1 MSSTSSGPSG
11 VVHDEVIG
19 EHRLSQGFTFRSA
32 FALAFAD
39 ISPIVALYAI
49 FTLALFSAGPAF
61 FWAFPIVL
69 VGQLLV
75 AAVFGELAS
84 RYPFAGS
91 VYQWA
96 RHVQGTPW
104 GWFAAWAYIWGLT
117 IALSTLS
124 YGAAGFLL
132 EIFGVE
138 GPAGWLVT
146 LVALLII
153 AVGTLTNMVGRSLL
167 KVMVL
172 ASITAEV
179 LGSVGLGTVL
189 LLFYRV
195 NPIGT
200 LFDGFG
206 TPGNGLW
213 LTGPALVAVAFV
225 GWSFLGFESAGS
237 IGEEVED
244 PERNVPKAII
254 LSLLC
259 VALVVMYSSLALIL
273 AIPNLAK
280 VMSAQSGDP
289 VLQTLTAHFGA
300 GIGRPLLVLFVIGF
314 LSSFLAV
321 QAAVS
326 RCVWGSA
333 RDRSLPGSGF
343 LDQLRGAERLPVYS
357 ILLTGVV
364 AGLLVLLAG
373 SDLYSVLINFTT
385 IGFYIAFGVPVA
397 GAALSHLRGTWTPG
411 AFSLGRWSALVTY
424 AATMWVAF
432 ETINI
437 AWPRPIPGAPWYV
450 VWSMVITTAVL
461 GAIGIV
467 IYLSVRRRI
476 EAPIGDRLRA
486 SVAQSPSAVG
496 PATQT
501 SGASS
506 LDPGADE
513 NPADGGRSYR
523 REPDRGE

>member
-1 MSSTSSGPSG
+1 MSSTAGESSGIVHG
-11 VVHDEVIG
+11 EVVE
-19 EHRLSQGFTFRSA
+19 EHRLSKGFTFRSA

-61 FWAFPIVL
+61 FWAFPVVL
-69 VGQLLV
+69 IGQLLV

-84 RYPFAGS
+84 RWPYAGS

-96 RHVQGTPW
+96 RHVQGTRW
-104 GWFAAWAYIWGLT
+104 GWFAAWAYMWGLT
-117 IALSTLS
+117 IALSALS

-132 EIFGVE
+132 EIFGVSS
-138 GPAGWLVT
+138 PSGWLT
-146 LVALLII
+146 TSVALLII
-153 AVGTLTNMVGRSLL
+153 AIGTLTNMVGRRVL
-167 KVMVL
+167 KVMVV

-206 TPGNGLW
+206 TQGDGLW
-213 LTGPALVAVAFV
+213 LTGPALVATAFV

-237 IGEEVED
+237 IGEEVEE
-244 PERNVPKAII
+244 PERNVPRAII
-254 LSLLC
+254 LSLLF

-273 AIPNLAK
+273 AIPNLSR
-280 VMSAQSGDP
+280 VMSTQSGDP
-289 VLQTLTAHFGA
+289 VLHTLTAHFGA
-300 GIGRPLLVLFVIGF
+300 GIGRPLLILFVIGF

-333 RDRSLPGSGF
+333 RDRSLPGSGV
-343 LDQLRGAERLPVYS
+343 LDQLRGPERLPVYS

-373 SDLYSVLINFTT
+373 SDLYSVLVNFTT

-397 GAALSHLRGTWTPG
+397 GAALSHMRGAWRPG
-411 AFSLGRWSALVTY
+411 AFSLGRWSAPVTY
-424 AATMWVAF
+424 LATIWVIL
-432 ETINI
+432 ETINV
-437 AWPRPIPGAPWYV
+437 AWPRQVPGTPWYV
-450 VWSMVITTAVL
+450 AWSMVITTIVL
-461 GAIGIV
+461 GAVGIAV
-467 IYLSVRRRI
+467 YLSVRGGI
-476 EAPIGDRLRA
+476 EAPIGERLGSSRA
-486 SVAQSPSAVG
+486 QMPSAAG
-496 PATQT
+496 LAT
-501 SGASS
+501 
-506 LDPGADE
+506 PGEGTPSVNHD
-513 NPADGGRSYR
+513 
-523 REPDRGE
+523 PDRDR

>member
-1 MSSTSSGPSG
+1 MPQLRST
-11 VVHDEVIG
+11 
-19 EHRLSQGFTFRSA
+19 

-49 FTLALFSAGPAF
+49 FALALFSAGPAF

-69 VGQLLV
+69 IGQLLV
-75 AAVFGELAS
+75 VAVSGELAS
-84 RYPFAGS
+84 RYPYAGS

-96 RHVQGTPW
+96 RHVQGTQW
-104 GWFAAWAYIWGLT
+104 GWFAAWAYMWGLT
-117 IALSTLS
+117 IALSALS
-124 YGAAGFLL
+124 YGAAEFLL
-132 EIFGVE
+132 EIFGVKS
-138 GPAGWLVT
+138 PTGWLT
-146 LVALLII
+146 TSVALLII
-153 AVGTLTNMVGRSLL
+153 AIGTLTNMVGRTAL
-167 KVMVL
+167 KVMVV

-206 TPGNGLW
+206 TQGSGLW

-237 IGEEVED
+237 IGEEVEET
-244 PERNVPKAII
+244 ERNVPKAII
-254 LSLLC
+254 LSLLF
-259 VALVVMYSSLALIL
+259 VTLVVMYSSLALIL
-273 AIPNLAK
+273 AIPNLSK
-280 VMSAQSGDP
+280 VMSTQSGDP
-289 VLQTLTAHFGA
+289 VLNTLTAHFGA
-300 GIGRPLLVLFVIGF
+300 GIGRPLLILFVIGF

-321 QAAVS
+321 QAVVS

-343 LDQLRGAERLPVYS
+343 LGQLRGPERLPVYS

-397 GAALSHLRGTWTPG
+397 GAALSHLRGRWTSG
-411 AFSLGRWSALVTY
+411 TFNLGRWSAPVTY
-424 AATMWVAF
+424 LATIWVTL
-432 ETINI
+432 ETINV
-437 AWPRPIPGAPWYV
+437 AWPRQVPGTPW
-450 VWSMVITTAVL
+450 
-461 GAIGIV
+461 
-467 IYLSVRRRI
+467 
-476 EAPIGDRLRA
+476 
-486 SVAQSPSAVG
+486 
-496 PATQT
+496 
-501 SGASS
+501 
-506 LDPGADE
+506 
-513 NPADGGRSYR
+513 
-523 REPDRGE
+523 

>member
-1 MSSTSSGPSG
+1 MSATSSESSG
-11 VVHDEVIG
+11 AVHGEVRG
-19 EHRLSQGFTFRSA
+19 EHTLNQGFTFRSA

-39 ISPIVALYAI
+39 VSPIVALYAI

-61 FWAFPIVL
+61 FWAFPVVL
-69 VGQLLV
+69 AGQLLV

-84 RYPFAGS
+84 RYPYAGS

-96 RHVQGTPW
+96 RHVQGTQW

-124 YGAAGFLL
+124 YGASGFLL
-132 EIFGVE
+132 EIFGVQSPS
-138 GPAGWLVT
+138 GLLT
-146 LVALLII
+146 TSVALLII
-153 AVGTLTNMVGRSLL
+153 LVGTLVNMVGRTVL
-167 KVMVL
+167 KIMVV

-179 LGSVGLGTVL
+179 IGSIGLGTVL

-206 TPGNGLW
+206 TQGNGLW
-213 LTGPALVAVAFV
+213 LTGPALIAVAFV
-225 GWSFLGFESAGS
+225 GWSFLGFEAAGS

-273 AIPNLAK
+273 AIPDLSN

-289 VLQTLTAHFGA
+289 VADTLTAHFGA
-300 GIGRPLLVLFVIGF
+300 GIGRPLLILFVIGF

-326 RCVWGSA
+326 RCIWGSA
-333 RDRSLPGSGF
+333 RDRSLPGSGL
-343 LDQLRGAERLPVYS
+343 LDQLRGPERLPVFS

-373 SDLYSVLINFTT
+373 SDLYSVLVNFTT
-385 IGFYIAFGVPVA
+385 IGFYIAFGVPVV
-397 GAALSHLRGTWTPG
+397 GAALSHIRGTWAPG
-411 AFSLGRWSALVTY
+411 AFSLGRWSAPVTY
-424 AATMWVAF
+424 AAVVWVVF
-432 ETINI
+432 ETVNI

-450 VWSMVITTAVL
+450 AWSMVITTVVL

-467 IYLSVRRRI
+467 IYLYVRGGI
-476 EAPIGDRLRA
+476 EAPIGDRLKA
-486 SVAQSPSAVG
+486 SVARVASAAG
-496 PATQT
+496 PTAQASDT
-501 SGASS
+501 SSS
-506 LDPGADE
+506 NPDPAE
-513 NPADGGRSYR
+513 NLADGGQSYR
-523 REPDRGE
+523 RDE

>member
-1 MSSTSSGPSG
+1 MSATSSESSG
-11 VVHDEVIG
+11 AVHGEVRG
-19 EHRLSQGFTFRSA
+19 EHTLNQGFTFRSA

-39 ISPIVALYAI
+39 VSPIVALHAI

-61 FWAFPIVL
+61 FWAFPVVL
-69 VGQLLV
+69 AGQLLV

-84 RYPFAGS
+84 RYPYAGS

-96 RHVQGTPW
+96 RHVQGTQW

-124 YGAAGFLL
+124 YGASGFLL
-132 EIFGVE
+132 EIFGVQSPS
-138 GPAGWLVT
+138 GLLT
-146 LVALLII
+146 TSVALLII
-153 AVGTLTNMVGRSLL
+153 LVGTLVNMVGRTVL
-167 KVMVL
+167 KIMVV

-179 LGSVGLGTVL
+179 IGSIGLGTVL

-206 TPGNGLW
+206 TQGNGLW
-213 LTGPALVAVAFV
+213 LTGPALIAVAFV
-225 GWSFLGFESAGS
+225 GWSFLGFEAAGS

-273 AIPNLAK
+273 AIPDLSNI
-280 VMSAQSGDP
+280 MSAQSGDP
-289 VLQTLTAHFGA
+289 VADTLTAHFGA
-300 GIGRPLLVLFVIGF
+300 GIGRPLLILFVIGF

-326 RCVWGSA
+326 RCIWGSA
-333 RDRSLPGSGF
+333 RDRSLPGSGL
-343 LDQLRGAERLPVYS
+343 LDQLRGPERLPVFS

-364 AGLLVLLAG
+364 AGLLVMLAG
-373 SDLYSVLINFTT
+373 SDLYSVLVNFTT
-385 IGFYIAFGVPVA
+385 IGFYIAFGVPVV
-397 GAALSHLRGTWTPG
+397 GAALSHIRGTWAPG
-411 AFSLGRWSALVTY
+411 AFSLGRWSAPVTY
-424 AATMWVAF
+424 AAVVWVVF
-432 ETINI
+432 ETVNI

-450 VWSMVITTAVL
+450 AWSMVITTVVL

-467 IYLSVRRRI
+467 IYLYVRGGI
-476 EAPIGDRLRA
+476 EAPIGDRLKA
-486 SVAQSPSAVG
+486 SVARVASAAG
-496 PATQT
+496 PTAQASDT
-501 SGASS
+501 SSS
-506 LDPGADE
+506 NPDPAE
-513 NPADGGRSYR
+513 NLADGGQSYR
-523 REPDRGE
+523 RDE

>member
-1 MSSTSSGPSG
+1 MSTTAGESRGSAHGE
-11 VVHDEVIG
+11 VVE
-19 EHRLSQGFTFRSA
+19 EHRLSKGFDFRSA

-49 FTLALFSAGPAF
+49 FTLGLFAAGPAF

-69 VGQLLV
+69 IGQLLV

-84 RYPFAGS
+84 RWPYAGS

-96 RHVQGTPW
+96 RHVQGTQW
-104 GWFAAWAYIWGLT
+104 GWFAAWAYMWGLT
-117 IALSTLS
+117 IALSALS

-132 EIFGVE
+132 EIFDVKS
-138 GPAGWLVT
+138 PTRWLT
-146 LVALLII
+146 TSVALLII
-153 AVGTLTNMVGRSLL
+153 AVGTLTNMVGRRAL
-167 KVMVL
+167 KIMVV

-195 NPIGT
+195 NPIST

-206 TPGNGLW
+206 TQGNGLW
-213 LTGPALVAVAFV
+213 ITGPALVAIAFV
-225 GWSFLGFESAGS
+225 GWSFLGFEAAGS
-237 IGEEVED
+237 IGEEVEE

-254 LSLLC
+254 LSLLF

-273 AIPNLAK
+273 AIPNLSK
-280 VMSAQSGDP
+280 VMSTQTGDP
-289 VLQTLTAHFGA
+289 VADTLIAHFGA

-333 RDRSLPGSGF
+333 RDRSLPGSGL
-343 LDQLRGAERLPVYS
+343 LDQLRGPERLPIYS

-373 SDLYSVLINFTT
+373 SELYSILINFTT

-397 GAALSHLRGTWTPG
+397 GAALAHLRGRWRPG
-411 AFSLGRWSALVTY
+411 AFSLGRWSAPVTY
-424 AATMWVAF
+424 LATIWVTF
-432 ETINI
+432 ETINV
-437 AWPRPIPGAPWYV
+437 AWPRPAPGTPWYIT
-450 VWSMVITTAVL
+450 WSMVITTVVL
-461 GAIGIV
+461 GAIGIMV
-467 IYLSVRRRI
+467 YLSVRGGI
-476 EAPIGDRLRA
+476 EAPIGDRLRSA
-486 SVAQSPSAVG
+486 GAQALSAAGMAAPDEGTSSVSRDPN
-496 PATQT
+496 QT
-501 SGASS
+501 
-506 LDPGADE
+506 
-513 NPADGGRSYR
+513 R
-523 REPDRGE
+523 

>member
-1 MSSTSSGPSG
+1 MSSTSSESSG
-11 VVHDEVIG
+11 VVRDEVSG
-19 EHRLSQGFTFRSA
+19 EHKLSQGFNFRSA

-61 FWAFPIVL
+61 FWAFPVVL

-132 EIFGVE
+132 EIFGVKS
-138 GPAGWLVT
+138 PTGWLT
-146 LVALLII
+146 TSVALLII
-153 AVGTLTNMVGRSLL
+153 AAGTLTNMVGRGFL
-167 KVMVL
+167 KVMVV

-195 NPIGT
+195 NPFST
-200 LFDGFG
+200 LFNGFG
-206 TPGNGLW
+206 TQGDDPW
-213 LTGPALVAVAFV
+213 LTGPALIAVAFV
-225 GWSFLGFESAGS
+225 GWSFLGFEAAGS
-237 IGEEVED
+237 IGEEVEE

-273 AIPNLAK
+273 AIPNLSK
-280 VMSAQSGDP
+280 VMSEQSADP
-289 VLQTLTAHFGA
+289 VALTLTAHFGA

-333 RDRSLPGSGF
+333 RDRSLPGSGL
-343 LDQLRGAERLPVYS
+343 LDQLRGPERLPVYS

-373 SDLYSVLINFTT
+373 SDLYSVSST
-385 IGFYIAFGVPVA
+385 
-397 GAALSHLRGTWTPG
+397 S
-411 AFSLGRWSALVTY
+411 
-424 AATMWVAF
+424 
-432 ETINI
+432 
-437 AWPRPIPGAPWYV
+437 
-450 VWSMVITTAVL
+450 
-461 GAIGIV
+461 
-467 IYLSVRRRI
+467 
-476 EAPIGDRLRA
+476 RL
-486 SVAQSPSAVG
+486 
-496 PATQT
+496 
-501 SGASS
+501 
-506 LDPGADE
+506 
-513 NPADGGRSYR
+513 
-523 REPDRGE
+523 